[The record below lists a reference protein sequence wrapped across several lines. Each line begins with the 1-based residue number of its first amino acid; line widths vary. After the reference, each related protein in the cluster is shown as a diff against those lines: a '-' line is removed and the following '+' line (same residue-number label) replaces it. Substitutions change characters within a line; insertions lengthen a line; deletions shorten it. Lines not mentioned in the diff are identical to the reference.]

1 MSGNN
6 KRKETEED
14 PMFEQD
20 LLADH
25 PMTTIDE
32 AQVEWDEQEGE
43 LNVEALMKFAAE
55 HGIFPCG
62 ESDEDQSSSESI
74 PEGTDPVVD
83 KLRSLGLE
91 VTRENYLALAYPDR
105 PDDYQLQAEEE
116 AMLPISLQIKSG

>member
-32 AQVEWDEQEGE
+32 AQEEWDAQEGE
-43 LNVEALMKFAAE
+43 FNSEALKRIARE
-55 HGIFPCG
+55 LGILPD

-83 KLRSLGLE
+83 KLRKLGLE

-105 PDDYQLQAEEE
+105 PDDYQLQAKEE

>member
-32 AQVEWDEQEGE
+32 GQVEWDAQEGE
-43 LNVEALMKFAAE
+43 LNSEALKRILAE
-55 HGIFPCG
+55 QGILPD

-91 VTRENYLALAYPDR
+91 VTRENYLALAYPDC